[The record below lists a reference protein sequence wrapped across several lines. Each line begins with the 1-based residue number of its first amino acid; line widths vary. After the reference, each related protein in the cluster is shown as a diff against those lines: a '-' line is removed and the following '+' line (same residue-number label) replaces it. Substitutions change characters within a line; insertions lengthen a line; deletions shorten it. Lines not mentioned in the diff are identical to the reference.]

1 MLFFCRKLQEKG
13 TETMK
18 FDDVRQGLT
27 YDDVLLVPQYSEVV
41 GMQIDIKTHL
51 TKNIVLNIPIVSAA
65 MDTVTESKMAIAL
78 AREGGLGFI
87 HKNMSIED
95 QAHEVDLVK
104 KNESGMITHPIVLK
118 GEHTVKEAAE
128 IMENYKI
135 SGLPIVDDNNV
146 LQGII
151 TNRDVK
157 YLKIDDTPV
166 SKVMTKMPL
175 LTAPQGT
182 TLDEAKEIL
191 WENRIEKLP
200 IVDKENHLIGLLT
213 SKDIDNAK
221 NFPNACKDSHGRLRC
236 GAAVG
241 VGPDTMDRVRAL
253 VAAGV
258 DIITVDSAHGDSKNV
273 INIVKEIRKEF
284 PQLDLVAGN
293 IVTAEAAKHLIDA
306 GVNAVKVGIGPG
318 SICTTRIV
326 AGVGVPQIT
335 AVGDVYEYCKSR
347 GISVI
352 ADGGIKQSGDI
363 VKALAAGGDCVML
376 GSMLAG
382 CTEAPGD
389 EVIFSG
395 RKFKVYVGMGSL
407 AAMKR
412 GSADRYFQNK
422 NTQAKKLVPEG
433 IEGRVPFKGALSDT
447 IYQLC
452 GGIRSGMGYCGCK
465 DIETLKENAKFMRIT
480 AAGLK
485 ESHPHDVNITV
496 EAPNYFKE

>member
-1 MLFFCRKLQEKG
+1 
-13 TETMK
+13 MK

-87 HKNMSIED
+87 HKNMSIEN

-151 TNRDVK
+151 TNRDIK

-200 IVDKENHLIGLLT
+200 IVDKEKHLIGLLT

-306 GVNAVKVGIGPG
+306 GVDAVKVGIGPG

-422 NTQAKKLVPEG
+422 NTQTKKLVPEG

>member
-1 MLFFCRKLQEKG
+1 
-13 TETMK
+13 MK

-87 HKNMSIED
+87 HKNMSIEN

-151 TNRDVK
+151 TNRDIK

-306 GVNAVKVGIGPG
+306 GVDAVKVGIGPG

>member
-1 MLFFCRKLQEKG
+1 
-13 TETMK
+13 MK

-104 KNESGMITHPIVLK
+104 KNESGMIAHPIVLK

-422 NTQAKKLVPEG
+422 NTQTKKLVPEG

>member
-1 MLFFCRKLQEKG
+1 
-13 TETMK
+13 MK

-306 GVNAVKVGIGPG
+306 GVDAVKVGIGPG